1 MADLTHDQDQALA
14 ELKRM
19 VDLRLRLDQAIA
31 AQVATCR
38 RLTDR
43 WGDTPTS
50 WTHIA
55 AQLRVTK
62 QAARQKYR
70 PHELFDELDR

>member
-1 MADLTHDQDQALA
+1 MTPAQQEAVS
-14 ELKRM
+14 ELRRM

-38 RLTDR
+38 HVGDR
-43 WGDTPTS
+43 WDAEPVSWAVIGD
-50 WTHIA
+50 A
-55 AQLRVTK
+55 LRCSR

-70 PHELFDELDR
+70 PAELFDELQR